1 MEYNNI
7 PLIFVSLKLTAMPNW
22 CDNYIIIY
30 GEKENMAPIYKYFTE
45 SERVI
50 QEVNIV
56 RKDILA
62 SGTSTLDDVLRD
74 YPYPDNLVM
83 NSLCPRDE
91 EYDRIVDEHDYLLHP
106 QSSFYGTKWDY
117 TIEQANIHSITEQ
130 EIIIAPMTAW
140 GPCDKFCQMLS
151 KKYGVDVSIHYDEP
165 GNAIVGRVEYDN
177 GEMIEEER
185 YDGSV
190 GASDDYLRG
199 QYKLDREM
207 FWSRLESTIET
218 YVDRNP
224 DAGAIQFIEE
234 IIPFI
239 NEEVVMDVEEL
250 YNQIKQDAAI

>member
-7 PLIFVSLKLTAMPNW
+7 PLIFVSLKLITMPNW

-50 QEVNIV
+50 QEVNNI
-56 RKDILA
+56 RREAMA
-62 SGTSTLDDVLRD
+62 SGKPMDNVLQE

-91 EYDRIVDEHDYLLHP
+91 EYDRIVNENDFLLHP
-106 QSSFYGTKWDY
+106 QSTFYGTKWDY
-117 TIEQANIHSITEQ
+117 SIEQANLHSITEQ

-140 GPCDKFCQMLS
+140 GPCDRFCQMLS
-151 KKYGVDVSIHYDEP
+151 KKYGVDVSIQYDEP

-177 GEMIEEER
+177 GEIIEEER

-190 GASDDYLRG
+190 GTSDDYLRG
-199 QYKLDREM
+199 QYKLDREL

-218 YVDRNP
+218 YVDRKP

-250 YNQIKQDAAI
+250 YNQIKQDAAK

>member
-50 QEVNIV
+50 QEVNKV
-56 RKDILA
+56 RKDILD

-83 NSLCPRDE
+83 NSLCPCDE
-91 EYDRIVDEHDYLLHP
+91 EFSFI
-106 QSSFYGTKWDY
+106 SFYGTKWDY
-117 TIEQANIHSITEQ
+117 SIEQANTHSITEE
-130 EIIIAPMTAW
+130 EIIIAPNTAW
-140 GPCDKFCQMLS
+140 GPPIPFCQKLS
-151 KKYGVDVSIHYDEP
+151 EKYGVGVSINYDEP
-165 GNAIVGRVEYDN
+165 GNGIVGNYEYNN
-177 GEMIEEER
+177 GEIIEEEH
-185 YDGSV
+185 YDGRT
-190 GASDDYLRG
+190 GTADNYLKG
-199 QYKLDREM
+199 LYKLDRET
-207 FWSRLESTIET
+207 FWCRLDSAIET
-218 YVDRNP
+218 YVDRHP

-239 NEEVVMDVEEL
+239 NEEVVMEVEEL

>member
-7 PLIFVSLKLTAMPNW
+7 PLIFVSLKLITMPNW

-50 QEVNIV
+50 QVIDTL

-83 NSLCPRDE
+83 NSLCPRDG
-91 EYDRIVDEHDYLLHP
+91 EYDRIVNENDFLLHP
-106 QSSFYGTKWDY
+106 QSTFYGTKWDY
-117 TIEQANIHSITEQ
+117 SIEQANLHSITEQ

-140 GPCDKFCQMLS
+140 GPCDRFCQRLS
-151 KKYGVDVSIHYDEP
+151 KKYGVDVSIQYDEP

-177 GEMIEEER
+177 GEIIEEER

-190 GASDDYLRG
+190 GTSDDYLRG
-199 QYKLDREM
+199 QYKLDRDL

-218 YVDRNP
+218 YVDQKP

-234 IIPFI
+234 TIPFI
-239 NEEVVMDVEEL
+239 NEEVVMDVEQL
-250 YNQIKQDAAI
+250 YNQIKQDAAK

>member
-50 QEVNIV
+50 QEVNKV

-91 EYDRIVDEHDYLLHP
+91 EYNRIVDEHDYLLHP

-117 TIEQANIHSITEQ
+117 TIEQANIHSITEE

-140 GPCDKFCQMLS
+140 GPCDKFCEKLS
-151 KKYGVDVSIHYDEP
+151 AKYGVGVSIQYEEP
-165 GNAIVGRVEYDN
+165 GCAFIGRDEYNN
-177 GEMIEEER
+177 GVRTETEYYE
-185 YDGSV
+185 DGKN
-190 GASDDYLRG
+190 GKTYMQGLH
-199 QYKLDREM
+199 KLDYDL
-207 FWSRLESTIET
+207 FWSRVESQIET
-218 YVDRNP
+218 
-224 DAGAIQFIEE
+224 FIEE
-234 IIPFI
+234 NPNGTPMEYIESNIPFI
-239 NEEVVMDVEEL
+239 DEISEIEDIF
-250 YNQIKQDAAI
+250 NQIKENE

>member
-1 MEYNNI
+1 
-7 PLIFVSLKLTAMPNW
+7 MPNW

-56 RKDILA
+56 RKDILT

-151 KKYGVDVSIHYDEP
+151 KKYGLDVSIHYDEP
-165 GNAIVGRVEYDN
+165 GNTIVGRVEYDN

-190 GASDDYLRG
+190 GTSDDYLKG

-224 DAGAIQFIEE
+224 AAGAIQFIEE

-239 NEEVVMDVEEL
+239 NEEVVMDVEQL

>member
-1 MEYNNI
+1 
-7 PLIFVSLKLTAMPNW
+7 MPNW

-50 QEVNIV
+50 QEVNKV
-56 RKDILA
+56 RRDILA
-62 SGTSTLDDVLRD
+62 SGTPLDDVLRD
-74 YPYPDNLVM
+74 YPYPDNFVM
-83 NSLCPRDE
+83 ESLYPRDE
-91 EYDRIVDEHDYLLHP
+91 EYDRIVKEHDYLLSP
-106 QSSFYGTKWDY
+106 QSTFYGTKWDFRF
-117 TIEQANIHSITEQ
+117 EEVNLHSITEQ

-140 GPCDKFCQMLS
+140 DPCDRFCKKLS
-151 KKYGVDVSIHYDEP
+151 KKYGIDVSIQYDEP

-177 GEMIEEER
+177 GEIIEEER

-190 GASDDYLRG
+190 GTSDDYLRG
-199 QYKLDREM
+199 QYKLDREL

-218 YVDRNP
+218 YVDRKP

-239 NEEVVMDVEEL
+239 NEEVVMEVEQL
-250 YNQIKQDAAI
+250 YNQIKQDAAK

>member
-91 EYDRIVDEHDYLLHP
+91 EYDKIVKEHDYLLSP
-106 QSSFYGTKWDY
+106 QSTFYGTKWDY
-117 TIEQANIHSITEQ
+117 SIEQANIHSITEQ

-140 GPCDKFCQMLS
+140 GPCDRFCQKLS
-151 KKYGVDVSIHYDEP
+151 KKYGLDVSIHYDEP

-177 GEMIEEER
+177 GKIIEEER

-190 GASDDYLRG
+190 GTSDDYLRG